1 MTQRTEMQQ
10 RVLEFKASMMARV
23 ANRLFTFKQ
32 DGFDGFIKRKM
43 LGTQS
48 AKPTSKPAAQKVAEE
63 PKEPQLASV
72 KN

>member
-1 MTQRTEMQQ
+1 MTQRSEMQQ

-43 LGTQS
+43 LGTPS
-48 AKPTSKPAAQKVAEE
+48 AKPAAQKVTEE
-63 PKEPQLASV
+63 PKESQLASV